1 MWLILWNL
9 EWKLEM
15 EDETVLIVE
24 RERESF
30 NGNKKGEVN
39 RIKIHVYLF
48 KLLDICVII
57 LIVIFMFQ

>member
-24 RERESF
+24 RERERVLMET
-30 NGNKKGEVN
+30 KREK
-39 RIKIHVYLF
+39 
-48 KLLDICVII
+48 
-57 LIVIFMFQ
+57 